1 MPLLG
6 NKQKE
11 LDIAR
16 SLVAE
21 GLITK
26 QAFREIQATA
36 EKYAHQLRDFGEYRV
51 GHTR

>member
-6 NKQKE
+6 NKEKE

-16 SLVAE
+16 SLLTE

-26 QAFREIQATA
+26 QAFREIQAAT
-36 EKYAHQLRDFGEYRV
+36 EKYAHELRDFGEYRV

>member
-1 MPLLG
+1 MG
-6 NKQKE
+6 NKEKE

-16 SLVAE
+16 SLLTE

-26 QAFREIQATA
+26 QALREIQAAT
-36 EKYAHQLRDFGEYRV
+36 EKYDHELRDFGEYRV